1 MSSEN
6 WNLASGKHYEI
17 AGTDVLT
24 ATTLGSGV
32 VNSSLTSVGTLS
44 ALTVSGASVFNSS
57 VGVNTNLNVTGV
69 TTLGDPTANNTTF
82 INASTAGDAEG
93 NTLTIGHGSGNNA
106 GLTVQSASGYIGSL
120 FFTDTDTGK
129 EGGIQYYHTLNA
141 LKLYANETEYL
152 ALDSNGVSVSNG
164 SLFVTDKITHT
175 GDTNTHLRFPA
186 ADTFTVETGGSERFR
201 VVSSGAVV
209 AGVLTATDVDS
220 TSDIRLKTN
229 IQVIENPLA
238 KVIQIEGVSFNWK
251 EDNRAALGV
260 IADQVQEILPELVH
274 GNDPKTV
281 NYNGL
286 IGLLIEAVKEQ
297 QIQIDELKSK
307 LP

>member
-1 MSSEN
+1 GTGNFYIGGSHIWIGSTDQSKPSIEASSTSYTKLYYNGSEKFTTTAVGATVYGN
-6 WNLASGKHYEI
+6 SK
-17 AGTDVLT
+17 
-24 ATTLGSGV
+24 ATTLHIAGISTFTGDVTFAGSVNQLNVTGV
-32 VNSSLTSVGTLS
+32 TSATQLY
-44 ALTVSGASVFNSS
+44 
-57 VGVNTNLNVTGV
+57 VTGV
-69 TTLGDPTANNTTF
+69 TTLGSPSANNTTF

-175 GDTNTHLRFPA
+175 GDTNTHIRFPA

-209 AGVLTATDVDS
+209 AGVLTATQLDVSTGGIDVDGQADLDEVVVAGVS
-220 TSDIRLKTN
+220 TFSGKAVFNTAYPSIDADN
-229 IQVIENPLA
+229 EIQV
-238 KVIQIEGVSFNWK
+238 
-251 EDNRAALGV
+251 
-260 IADQVQEILPELVH
+260 
-274 GNDPKTV
+274 
-281 NYNGL
+281 
-286 IGLLIEAVKEQ
+286 
-297 QIQIDELKSK
+297 
-307 LP
+307 